1 MIESPVSRA
10 AHPLARGV
18 AIVVGWGLLIFA
30 LLTCVEIVGRKLFG
44 FTLHGIDE
52 MGGYALAITS
62 SAGFSY
68 TLIQRSHTRI
78 DIFLTR
84 LPGAAQAVLNALASA
99 ALAGFAV
106 FAASRGWTELADSID
121 LKSVSSTPLQ
131 TPLWI
136 PQAIWFAGLA
146 GFAAIASVLGV
157 HALWLL
163 ATEWR
168 RVNRY
173 YGPPTVEEEIAA
185 ETGRPL
191 ERMS

>member
-10 AHPLARGV
+10 ALPVARGV
-18 AIVVGWGLLIFA
+18 AIVAGWGLLIFA

-52 MGGYALAITS
+52 IGGYALAVIS
-62 SAGFSY
+62 SIGFSY

-84 LPGAAQAVLNALASA
+84 LPPLAQAALNALASA
-99 ALAGFAV
+99 ALTAFAL
-106 FAASRGWTELADSID
+106 FAATRGWVELADSVD

-136 PQAIWFAGLA
+136 PQAVWFAGLA
-146 GFAAIASVLGV
+146 AFAGIASALGV

-163 ATEWR
+163 ATDWPR
-168 RVNRY
+168 INRY

-191 ERMS
+191 ESTK